1 DALVAPQARGEGF
14 LDTAVVVIR
23 YDNGAIATAEASF
36 SAMYG
41 YDVRGEVFGSAG
53 MAQMGALPSS
63 DARLFDASGMHAAT
77 AGPDTTRFHA
87 AYVAEF
93 DAFVRAIGGEE
104 LPSRP
109 TGADGLAAQLLAEAA
124 LLSHAARREGL
135 SEEIARCGPP
145 LTVPPPRHRPR
156 RPPSPAAQR
165 WCTPTCRWS
174 SGFAGSEPTGPP
186 PRSGT
191 GPARRWISSRSPR
204 PASQCSP

>member
-1 DALVAPQARGEGF
+1 
-14 LDTAVVVIR
+14 
-23 YDNGAIATAEASF
+23 
-36 SAMYG
+36 
-41 YDVRGEVFGSAG
+41 
-53 MAQMGALPSS
+53 
-63 DARLFDASGMHAAT
+63 
-77 AGPDTTRFHA
+77 DTTRFHA

-93 DAFVRAIGGEE
+93 DAFVRAIAGEE
-104 LPSRP
+104 RPSRP

-124 LLSHAARREGL
+124 LLSHAEPREVL
-135 SEEIARCGPP
+135 LDELDQRGPP
-145 LTVPPPRHRPR
+145 PTVLPLRHLPR
-156 RPPSPAAQR
+156 RSPSPSAQR